1 MLCRALKDWIT
12 SRFVNVRLGYG
23 ALLTVAALPAL
34 AQQPAAGPAASIP
47 PPVRAPRFLPSIII
61 DNRNSFVQ
69 ASAVRIIGLNIGL
82 TPRGK
87 HYRLGLAGYTLRR
100 SYAQLYTYSGKG
112 KKQKLKDT
120 LTPELSLTYFTPN
133 FAYTFYHN
141 RWLELS
147 IPVDVGIGR
156 SHYTVTDQHDK
167 VTTDNKGL
175 FFPAEI
181 GVGVLLKPT
190 RWVGISGA
198 VGYRASL
205 KEIDYQED
213 FNGWYYSYRLNLF
226 VGAIWHDLKVAHR
239 RRAARRAEL
248 PARDPEPFELPPL
261 PIDRP

>member
-1 MLCRALKDWIT
+1 MPRCRIKACSSSCLLNLTLC
-12 SRFVNVRLGYG
+12 YG
-23 ALLTVAALPAL
+23 SLAALPAV
-34 AQQPAAGPAASIP
+34 AQQPADSVGVPAPRPA
-47 PPVRAPRFLPSIII
+47 RAPAFVPSLIL

-87 HYRLGLAGYTLRR
+87 RYRLGLGGYTLRR

-112 KKQKLKDT
+112 RRQKLKDT

-133 FAYTFYHN
+133 FAYTFFHS

-147 IPVDVGIGR
+147 IPVDIGLGR
-156 SHYTVTDQHDK
+156 SHYTITDEKGK
-167 VTTDNKGL
+167 VTTDTKGL

-181 GVGVLLKPT
+181 GVGALLKPT
-190 RWVGISGA
+190 RWVGLSGA
-198 VGYRASL
+198 VGYRVSL

-226 VGAIWHDLKVAHR
+226 VGAIWHDFRLRHQRRVAW
-239 RRAARRAEL
+239 RARQHQ
-248 PARDPEPFELPPL
+248 
-261 PIDRP
+261 

>member
-1 MLCRALKDWIT
+1 MLCRALTDWIT
-12 SRFVNVRLGYG
+12 SRFINVRLGCG
-23 ALLTVAALPAL
+23 ALLTVAALPTL
-34 AQQPAAGPAASIP
+34 AQQPAAGPAAPAP
-47 PPVRAPRFLPSIII
+47 PPVRVPRFLPSIII

-69 ASAVRIIGLNIGL
+69 SSAVRIIGLNVGL

-133 FAYTFYHN
+133 FSYTFYHG

-156 SHYTVTDQHDK
+156 SHYTVTDQNGK
-167 VTTDNKGL
+167 VTTDSKGL

-181 GVGVLLKPT
+181 GVGALLKPT
-190 RWVGISGA
+190 RWVGISCA

-205 KEIDYQED
+205 KEIDYKED

-226 VGAIWHDLKVAHR
+226 VGAIWHDLKLIR
-239 RRAARRAEL
+239 QRRAARRAAL
-248 PARDPEPFELPPL
+248 PFSDPEPFELPPL